1 MLYWMLCF
9 RMHVVKRESRK
20 KNMFRSTHFHHD
32 SEVHGLIPHSK
43 LYHPRDLIV
52 NMRPKRSKKLEDPT
66 WRIQEPQTTDRS
78 LEFSSNNWSR
88 LWKYSS
94 LVGNFNPKKNTWVQF
109 VAMYVRLPEESNV
122 YIYIYI
128 ILLYVLASICSN
140 LGSES
145 RNTKHHGASSNRNHP
160 AMAKLRYPC
169 KFKKNMGFS
178 CLRWISPDLPK

>member
-122 YIYIYI
+122 YIYYTI
-128 ILLYVLASICSN
+128 ICAGIN
-140 LGSES
+140 LFQLGIGISQHEAPRSEFEQES
-145 RNTKHHGASSNRNHP
+145 PRHGQ
-160 AMAKLRYPC
+160 AKIP
-169 KFKKNMGFS
+169 M
-178 CLRWISPDLPK
+178 